1 MSGGAPERDAEPDTA
16 SRDRVGHWATDTVPV
31 MRFGLHVP
39 QLGVLGEANALVDLA
54 LRAETAGWDGFF
66 VWDHLMHAGDLPA
79 CDPWVTLGAIAVSTE
94 HLQIGP
100 LVTPL
105 PRRRPWKVAR
115 EAATL
120 DRLAGGRTVLGV
132 GIGTDHYR
140 EFTAFGE
147 PATTDPARAVL
158 LDEGLDIVTALW
170 TGKRVTYTGSHLTV
184 SDVLQIPTPF
194 QQPRVPIWC
203 AAVWPHRVPLRRAAR
218 WDGVVPVG
226 RVGVADITD
235 LRREVEDHRTV
246 DTPFE
251 VALPTSAATSGA
263 IADYEAAG
271 VTWWLVSLDSRAELA
286 ALQAQVDR
294 GPPRG

>member
-1 MSGGAPERDAEPDTA
+1 
-16 SRDRVGHWATDTVPV
+16 

-39 QLGVLGEANALVDLA
+39 QLGALGEPSALVDLA
-54 LRAETAGWDGFF
+54 ARAETAGWDGFF

-94 HLQIGP
+94 RLRLGP

-140 EFTAFGE
+140 EFTAFAE
-147 PATTDPARAVL
+147 PATNDTTRAEL
-158 LDEGLDIVTALW
+158 LDQGLDIVTALW
-170 TGKRVTYTGSHLTV
+170 SGQRVTYNGSHLTV
-184 SDVLQIPTPF
+184 TDVLQIPTPV
-194 QQPRVPIWC
+194 QQPRIPIWC
-203 AAVWPHRVPLRRAAR
+203 AAVWPHRTPLRRAAR

-226 RVGVADITD
+226 RVEVADIAD
-235 LRREVEDHRTV
+235 LRRAIDRHRTV
-246 DTPFE
+246 DTPFD
-251 VALPTSAATSGA
+251 VALPTSAATSAA
-263 IADYEAAG
+263 IAEYEAAG
-271 VTWWLVSLDSRAELA
+271 VTWWLVSLDSHADLP
-286 ALQAQVDR
+286 ALQARVDR
-294 GPPRG
+294 GPPRP

>member
-1 MSGGAPERDAEPDTA
+1 
-16 SRDRVGHWATDTVPV
+16 

-39 QLGVLGEANALVDLA
+39 QLGALGEPSLLVELA
-54 LRAETAGWDGFF
+54 ARAETAGWDGFF

-94 HLQIGP
+94 RLRLGP

-140 EFTAFGE
+140 EFTAFAE
-147 PATTDPARAVL
+147 PATNDGMRAAL

-170 TGKRVTYTGSHLTV
+170 SGRRVTYDGSQLTV
-184 SDVLQIPTPF
+184 ADV
-194 QQPRVPIWC
+194 
-203 AAVWPHRVPLRRAAR
+203 
-218 WDGVVPVG
+218 
-226 RVGVADITD
+226 
-235 LRREVEDHRTV
+235 
-246 DTPFE
+246 
-251 VALPTSAATSGA
+251 
-263 IADYEAAG
+263 
-271 VTWWLVSLDSRAELA
+271 
-286 ALQAQVDR
+286 
-294 GPPRG
+294 

>member
-1 MSGGAPERDAEPDTA
+1 
-16 SRDRVGHWATDTVPV
+16 

-39 QLGVLGEANALVDLA
+39 QLGALGEPNALVDLA

-66 VWDHLMHAGDLPA
+66 VWDHLMHAGDPPA
-79 CDPWVTLGAIAVSTE
+79 CDPWVTLGAIAVSTTS
-94 HLQIGP
+94 LRIGP

-132 GIGTDHYR
+132 GIGTDRYR

-147 PATTDPARAVL
+147 PAATDTVRAAL

-170 TGKRVTYTGSHLTV
+170 SGQRVRYEGSRLTV
-184 SDVLQIPTPF
+184 GDVLQIPTPQ
-194 QQPRVPIWC
+194 QQPRIPIWC
-203 AAVWPHRVPLRRAAR
+203 AAVWPHRAPLRRAAR

-235 LRREVEDHRTV
+235 LRSEIDQHRSV
-246 DTPFE
+246 DTPFD
-251 VALPTSAATSGA
+251 VALPTSAATSDA

-271 VTWWLVSLDSRAELA
+271 VTWWLVSLDPRAELP
-286 ALQAQVDR
+286 ALETRVDR
-294 GPPRG
+294 GPTAA